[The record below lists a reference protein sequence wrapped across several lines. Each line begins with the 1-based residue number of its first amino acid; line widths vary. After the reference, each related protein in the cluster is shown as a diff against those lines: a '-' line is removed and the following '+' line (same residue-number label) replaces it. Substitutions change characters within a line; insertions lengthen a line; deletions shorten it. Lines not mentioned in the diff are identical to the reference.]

1 MITLTQLEYIIA
13 IDTHRNFARAADHCF
28 VTQPTLSMQVK
39 KLEGHFG
46 IKIFDRQKQPLI
58 PTDIGRRI
66 IDQARIILS
75 EAGRLDDMA
84 KQYLGDISGELNI
97 GIIPTLAP
105 YLLPLFAGDFKRH
118 YPLVNLKVEELI
130 TDQIAEKLKNDSL
143 DVGIFVTPYNDPR
156 ILEEP
161 LFYEEMLIYAQ
172 TGHPLLLQHNVKV
185 IDVATPDIWL
195 LSDGH
200 CFRSQVINLCDL
212 EPTNKHKLPFELE
225 GGSIETLLRIINR
238 EGGFTI
244 IPELAVNE
252 MSESMLK
259 NVIPFSDKKPLR
271 EISICYS
278 RHFTKRRLIDK
289 LAEEIKLTVP
299 QEMKNRSRGELVLW
313 K

>member
-1 MITLTQLEYIIA
+1 MITIIQLEYIIA
-13 IDTHRNFARAADHCF
+13 LDNHRNFARAAASCF

-39 KLEGHFG
+39 KLEEHFG
-46 IKIFDRQKQPLI
+46 IKIFDRKKQPLI
-58 PTDIGRRI
+58 PTDFGRRL
-66 IDQARIILS
+66 IDQAKIVVS
-75 EAGRLDDMA
+75 EAGRLENMA
-84 KQYLGDISGELNI
+84 KQYLGDVSGELHI

-105 YLLPLFAGDFKRH
+105 YLLPLFAGNFKRH

-130 TDQIAEKLKNDSL
+130 TDQIAEKLKKDSL
-143 DVGIFVTPYNDPR
+143 DVGIFVTPYNDPA

-172 TGHPLLLQHNVKV
+172 TGHPLLQQHFIKA

-200 CFRSQVINLCDL
+200 CFRSQVINLCAL
-212 EPTNKHKLPFELE
+212 EPTSKHELPFELE

-244 IPELAVNE
+244 IPELAVRE
-252 MSESMLK
+252 MSESRLK
-259 NVIPFSDKKPLR
+259 NVTSFSDKKPLR
-271 EISICYS
+271 EVSICYS
-278 RHFTKRRLIDK
+278 RHFVKRRLIDK
-289 LAEEIKLTVP
+289 LAEEIKLAIP
-299 QEMKNRSRGELVLW
+299 DEMKNNSRGELVLW

>member
-1 MITLTQLEYIIA
+1 MITLTQLEYIVA
-13 IDTHRNFARAADHCF
+13 IDSYRNFSKAAEKCF

-39 KLEGHFG
+39 KLEEHFG
-46 IKIFDRQKQPLI
+46 IKIFDRGKQPLV
-58 PTDIGRRI
+58 PTNIGRRI
-66 IDQARIILS
+66 IDQSRVVLS

-84 KQYLGDISGELNI
+84 QEYMGEISGELNI

-105 YLLPLFAGDFKRH
+105 YLLPLFAGNFKRH
-118 YPLVNLKVEELI
+118 YPDVNLRVVELV
-130 TDQIAEKLKNDSL
+130 TDQIAEKLKNDTL
-143 DVGIFVTPYNDPR
+143 DVGVFVTPYNDPVV
-156 ILEEP
+156 LEEP

-172 TGHPLLLQHNVKV
+172 TGHPLLQQQDVKI

-212 EPTNKHKLPFELE
+212 EPTSKHELPFELE

-252 MSESMLK
+252 MSESNLK
-259 NVIPFSDKKPLR
+259 NVVSFSDKRPLR
-271 EISICYS
+271 EVSICYS
-278 RHFTKRRLIDK
+278 RHYVKRRLIDL
-289 LAEEIKLTVP
+289 LAEEIKLAIP
-299 QEMKNRSRGELVLW
+299 AEMKDRSRGELVLW

>member
-1 MITLTQLEYIIA
+1 MITIIQLEYIIA
-13 IDTHRNFARAADHCF
+13 LDNHRNFARAAANCF

-39 KLEGHFG
+39 KLEEHFG
-46 IKIFDRQKQPLI
+46 IKIFDRKKQPLI
-58 PTDIGRRI
+58 PTDFGRRL
-66 IDQARIILS
+66 IDQAKVVVS
-75 EAGRLDDMA
+75 EAGKLENMA
-84 KQYLGDISGELNI
+84 KQYLGDVSGELHI

-105 YLLPLFAGDFKRH
+105 YLLPLFGGNFKRH

-130 TDQIAEKLKNDSL
+130 TDQIAEKLKKDSL
-143 DVGIFVTPYNDPR
+143 DVGIFVTPYNDPA

-172 TGHPLLLQHNVKV
+172 TGHPLLQQHQVNV

-200 CFRSQVINLCDL
+200 CFRSQVINLCTL
-212 EPTNKHKLPFELE
+212 EPTSKHELPFELE

-244 IPELAVNE
+244 IPELAVRE
-252 MSESMLK
+252 MSESRLK
-259 NVIPFSDKKPLR
+259 NVISFSDKKPLR
-271 EISICYS
+271 EVSICYS
-278 RHFTKRRLIDK
+278 RHFVKRRLIDK
-289 LAEEIKLTVP
+289 LAEEIKLAIP
-299 QEMKNRSRGELVLW
+299 DEMKNLRRGELVLW